1 MLLSFY
7 SLKRLAMLLGYTLAA
22 ENARCFCAFNCKS
35 MSTGWGENCLICTNG
50 GQGRTDLSRY
60 LYVHELEVSTHASV
74 QGATRVSDMVCFP
87 SSFQPTPPAQGA
99 TGGGERGPAEAVHF
113 NPRPPRRGRQQ
124 KQPKQNPRFPLNP
137 APPPNPHL
145 PKHHPQDLP
154 PRTPPISP
162 GKPGAKPLR
171 SPARFPFAPTISEH
185 PPGRKSPW
193 RRNARSCFRTGS
205 PGNKSAG
212 CLFPGP

>member
-1 MLLSFY
+1 MD
-7 SLKRLAMLLGYTLAA
+7 
-22 ENARCFCAFNCKS
+22 
-35 MSTGWGENCLICTNG
+35 I
-50 GQGRTDLSRY
+50 
-60 LYVHELEVSTHASV
+60 STHAP
-74 QGATRVSDMVCFP
+74 R
-87 SSFQPTPPAQGA
+87 
-99 TGGGERGPAEAVHF
+99 TGGDLCGAEPLHRPDDFNPRPPHRGRLFSECGLGAPQQISTHAPRTGGDHTVFLVLEQGEHF
-113 NPRPPRRGRQQ
+113 NPRPPHRGRQQ

-137 APPPNPHL
+137 APPPNPHP

-171 SPARFPFAPTISEH
+171 SPVRFPFAPTISEH